1 MIDWLAIKQAA
12 DVDLFADNQGY
23 VDNNIK
29 LNNKA
34 PKPEWMQKRDDIRK
48 QEMKDMLTQVPTA
61 YGKAV
66 WDDAKVGQNW
76 KDAIESVGTQW
87 NRGFRLMKPLAYSMV
102 AQPIGQVG
110 KLMTKT
116 GETLGLTD
124 PNKAAQQYKTW
135 DWFMSPADRWTKDI
149 REKYPYP
156 ERLENSAYAPAAHLM
171 EDTIAS
177 AGLGTI
183 AKFAAKTP
191 ALGKKILQEAK
202 RLRATAR
209 RFDHH
214 YNPDVVLDRARN
226 VASARWR
233 YQQGHN
239 LPRSVKDIRQ
249 ELNLPENVKVRWTS
263 GDYVP
268 NPVNANYSTVW
279 DPKTGKL
286 TNQRV
291 TNYFQKPIHDSRT
304 TWYNRLLGRRR
315 PLSQEMVLDDVARHE
330 FGHASVYNDPNVV
343 RQLASRRDPGT
354 FNVIRNL
361 KALKNP
367 TEFNTPYGEWLAD
380 LKAFGKNGQ
389 LSRYSLLRHHPAY
402 LSYEIPFRKQ
412 AFKNLFVTGSAAGT
426 GAAVSPI
433 IKREL
438 SNTEQQ
444 QPIHDN
450 TFITKN
456 NDWLNDYIK
465 KLRSTGA
472 THEQKRDIG
481 ISTGDNN
488 SNLPTP

>member
-12 DVDLFADNQGY
+12 DVDPFADNQGY
-23 VDNNIK
+23 TDNNIK
-29 LNNKA
+29 LNPKA
-34 PKPEWMQKRDDIRK
+34 PKPEWMKQKEAIKRQDLK
-48 QEMKDMLTQVPTA
+48 EKLTQVSA
-61 YGKAV
+61 SYGKAV
-66 WDDAKVGQNW
+66 LDDAKVGQNW

-87 NRGFRLMKPLAYSMV
+87 TRGLHLMKPMAYSMV
-102 AQPIGQVG
+102 TQPIGQTG
-110 KLMTKT
+110 KLMTKA

-124 PNKAAQQYKTW
+124 PNEAAQQYKTW
-135 DWFMSPADRWTKDI
+135 DWFMSPADKWTKEI

-156 ERLENSAYAPAAHLM
+156 ERLENSEYAPVAHLL

-183 AKFAAKTP
+183 AKAVAKTP
-191 ALGKKILQEAK
+191 ALSKKIFQEAK
-202 RLRATAR
+202 RLRATAK
-209 RFDHH
+209 RFNHH
-214 YNPDVVLDRARN
+214 YNSDVVLDRARD
-226 VASARWR
+226 VASDRWR
-233 YQQGHN
+233 YQQGHI

-249 ELNLPENVKVRWTS
+249 ELGLPKDVKVRWTS
-263 GDYVP
+263 GDYTP
-268 NPVNANYSTVW
+268 SPVNANYRAGW

-291 TNYFQKPIHDSRT
+291 TNYFNRPIHDSKT
-304 TWYNRLLGRRR
+304 SWFNRMFGRRR

-330 FGHASVYNDPNVV
+330 FGHAGVYNDPDAIL
-343 RQLASRRDPGT
+343 QLVNRKDPGT

-367 TEFNTPYGEWLAD
+367 TEFNTPYAEWLAD

-402 LSYEIPFRKQ
+402 LTYEIPFRKQ
-412 AFKNLFVTGSAAGT
+412 ALKNLGMTGLAAGT
-426 GAAVSPI
+426 GASIAPV

-438 SNTEQQ
+438 SNTKQQ

-450 TFITKN
+450 TFMTRN
-456 NDWLNDYIK
+456 DDWLNDYLNT
-465 KLRSTGA
+465 LRSTGA

-481 ISTGDNN
+481 IPIGNN
-488 SNLPTP
+488 NPNLPTP